1 MLRRKVLKKFSASL
15 TFVILLISLL
25 LFIFS
30 LQGCGSFSETVKTVR
45 DPHMTQGC
53 YVTVADIGFDS
64 YFKTTKGALGTCK
77 LKCTSE
83 LPRGFSYEFD
93 DPRSGCRVQIRDVK

>member
-1 MLRRKVLKKFSASL
+1 MKKFNLSL
-15 TFVILLISLL
+15 TFIALSISLL

-30 LQGCGSFSETVKTVR
+30 LPGCGSFPETVKAIR
-45 DPHMTQGC
+45 DSDMKQGC

-77 LKCTSE
+77 LKCSPR
-83 LPRGFSYEFD
+83 LPKNFSYEFD
-93 DPRSGCRVQIRDVK
+93 DPRSGCHIKIGTINDAR